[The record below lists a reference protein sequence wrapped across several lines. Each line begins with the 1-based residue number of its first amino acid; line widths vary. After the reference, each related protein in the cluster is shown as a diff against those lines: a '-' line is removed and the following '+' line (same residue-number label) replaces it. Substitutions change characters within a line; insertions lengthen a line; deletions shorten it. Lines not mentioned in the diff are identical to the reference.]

1 MKIKRYQWQPVAF
14 FLTGLGFYIYNG
26 VNWNGWIEY
35 LPHIIGYAVIC
46 GALAWV
52 LYRKHRLNNP

>member
-46 GALAWV
+46 GALAWA
-52 LYRKHRLNNP
+52 LCRKHRLNNP

>member
-35 LPHIIGYAVIC
+35 LPHIIGYVVIC
-46 GALAWV
+46 GALAWA

>member
-46 GALAWV
+46 GALAWA
-52 LYRKHRLNNP
+52 LSRKHRLSNP